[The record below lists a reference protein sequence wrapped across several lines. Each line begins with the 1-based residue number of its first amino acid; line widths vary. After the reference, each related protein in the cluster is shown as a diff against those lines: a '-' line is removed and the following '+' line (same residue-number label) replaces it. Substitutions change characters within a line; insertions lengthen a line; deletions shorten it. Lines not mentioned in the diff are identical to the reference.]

1 MEKVNYYSLRQEI
14 GLVLSIVGMQFATI
28 LRNVVK
34 IECTQLV
41 MLLSVLLIINYKNAF
56 NIRFNKGL
64 TLLFIYQIYCFVWF
78 FNHDYYNSI
87 DHTYD
92 EASVSKMIFYHLYLI
107 MLMYSLCTI
116 RIRKEFRYFLRIS
129 FYVGL
134 FIMIEVLDQVTLHFT
149 TLTNM
154 NLLAENY
161 NQLAEGGDKSTLGRA
176 LLFLLFVCVVYKGS
190 NKLERYLRF
199 GAIAGSWICLFMF
212 NTRAAMAVFFLGFI
226 YYLWQKRYFSQK
238 RIRTLIAYAVIAVG
252 VLMVFYTSVEYFR
265 NAVDHFIES
274 FLSGIGTYLGFSNVI
289 QDTSANMRLE
299 HFPVLIDAMYNSSLI
314 QLFFGHGYY
323 STFADMPIFQ
333 ALLDS
338 GIFIAIFYFY
348 LMVIKPSKYL
358 LSFKTKLPE
367 LLLLIMVMIQY
378 LFDQFYGGS
387 CYTFFMYPSYIIFM
401 YYIYSPKM
409 KQYV

>member
-64 TLLFIYQIYCFVWF
+64 TLLFIYQIYCSVWF
-78 FNHDYYNSI
+78 FTHDYYNSI

-134 FIMIEVLDQVTLHFT
+134 FIMIEILDQVTLHFT

-190 NKLERYLRF
+190 NKFERYLRF

-212 NTRAAMAVFFLGFI
+212 NTRASMAVFFLGFI
-226 YYLWQKRYFSQK
+226 LRKWGNLTWKS
-238 RIRTLIAYAVIAVG
+238 
-252 VLMVFYTSVEYFR
+252 VL
-265 NAVDHFIES
+265 
-274 FLSGIGTYLGFSNVI
+274 LP
-289 QDTSANMRLE
+289 LE
-299 HFPVLIDAMYNSSLI
+299 P
-314 QLFFGHGYY
+314 
-323 STFADMPIFQ
+323 
-333 ALLDS
+333 
-338 GIFIAIFYFY
+338 
-348 LMVIKPSKYL
+348 
-358 LSFKTKLPE
+358 
-367 LLLLIMVMIQY
+367 
-378 LFDQFYGGS
+378 
-387 CYTFFMYPSYIIFM
+387 
-401 YYIYSPKM
+401 
-409 KQYV
+409 

>member
-64 TLLFIYQIYCFVWF
+64 TLLFIYQIYCSVWF
-78 FNHDYYNSI
+78 FTHDYYNSI

-134 FIMIEVLDQVTLHFT
+134 FIMIEILDQVTLHFT

-154 NLLAENY
+154 NLLAE
-161 NQLAEGGDKSTLGRA
+161 
-176 LLFLLFVCVVYKGS
+176 
-190 NKLERYLRF
+190 KL
-199 GAIAGSWICLFMF
+199 
-212 NTRAAMAVFFLGFI
+212 
-226 YYLWQKRYFSQK
+226 
-238 RIRTLIAYAVIAVG
+238 
-252 VLMVFYTSVEYFR
+252 
-265 NAVDHFIES
+265 
-274 FLSGIGTYLGFSNVI
+274 
-289 QDTSANMRLE
+289 
-299 HFPVLIDAMYNSSLI
+299 
-314 QLFFGHGYY
+314 
-323 STFADMPIFQ
+323 
-333 ALLDS
+333 
-338 GIFIAIFYFY
+338 
-348 LMVIKPSKYL
+348 
-358 LSFKTKLPE
+358 
-367 LLLLIMVMIQY
+367 
-378 LFDQFYGGS
+378 
-387 CYTFFMYPSYIIFM
+387 
-401 YYIYSPKM
+401 
-409 KQYV
+409 